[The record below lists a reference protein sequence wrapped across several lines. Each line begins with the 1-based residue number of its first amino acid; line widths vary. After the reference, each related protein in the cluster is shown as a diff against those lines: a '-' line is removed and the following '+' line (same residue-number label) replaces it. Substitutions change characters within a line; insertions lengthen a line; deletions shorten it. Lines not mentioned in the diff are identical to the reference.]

1 MKYAIGTTY
10 EGKNLDYLNQIIPFV
25 QYIEVSPDSIA
36 QKKAGKIIIEKDAL
50 NQLHW
55 LQKNTDVEILIHGV
69 GLSIG
74 SYDGWSQPYIGLLDE
89 LFRELKIKWHSEHL
103 AYTMVNGENIGG
115 MLTLPRTDETIEMV
129 CKRIDK
135 IQRRFKVPFLME
147 NVISMLPE
155 SSTQYS
161 EAAFL
166 NKITNLTG
174 CGLILDVYNLEC
186 DQVNFDL
193 DVNNFLEELNLDY
206 IKELHLAGGLYDTE
220 FNFQM
225 DIHAGTIAG
234 STIELTSKILEK
246 NPKNLE
252 AITFEILEEFI
263 PQIGT
268 TQIINEIRKLNALFN
283 KHELTTAAN

>member
-10 EGKNLDYLNQIIPFV
+10 EGKNFDYLNQIIPFV

-36 QKKAGKIIIEKDAL
+36 HKKAGKIIIEKDAL

-103 AYTMVNGENIGG
+103 AYIMVNGENIGG

-129 CKRIDK
+129 CERIDK
-135 IQRRFKVPFLME
+135 IQCRFKVPFLME

-263 PQIGT
+263 PQIGA
-268 TQIINEIRKLNALFN
+268 TQILNEITKLNALFN